1 MIKTSLA
8 VLLLVFLTACSS
20 SISESSSGATKAAPN
35 AATAAAPPIAVDSA
49 QVRVRDLQR
58 TVEAIGTLD
67 PNEEITVSNQV
78 EGLVSKV
85 LFDLGDSVRAGQLLA
100 TLDTTELELA
110 VRQQSAALQQE
121 MARLGISDPNASVD
135 EASTSQVQQA
145 EATLSEARIRLD
157 RTKRLNAEGVVP
169 DQQLDEQQSK
179 FEVAE
184 AAVKLAKESVRNI
197 KASVAAR
204 KAALDLAQK
213 KLADARIVSPM
224 SGLVRE
230 RLVAEGTYLKA
241 NTPVVVLVQNSPL
254 RLRVEVPET
263 AIESVRT
270 GRTVQFTVDSLPER
284 HFDGRIAR
292 LSPSV
297 NQQSRTLKVEATV
310 DNSAGI
316 LRPGLFARV
325 TIQTGKSERAL
336 VAPPEAVFSYAGIEK
351 LFVIESGRVN
361 ERIVRT
367 GARGSDYVE
376 ILEGVKEDDAV
387 ATSNLGSL
395 QQGREVSTK

>member
-1 MIKTSLA
+1 
-8 VLLLVFLTACSS
+8 
-20 SISESSSGATKAAPN
+20 
-35 AATAAAPPIAVDSA
+35 
-49 QVRVRDLQR
+49 
-58 TVEAIGTLD
+58 
-67 PNEEITVSNQV
+67 
-78 EGLVSKV
+78 
-85 LFDLGDSVRAGQLLA
+85 LGDFVRAGQLLA
-100 TLDTTELELA
+100 TLDTTELDLA
-110 VRQQSAALQQE
+110 VRQQTAALQQE
-121 MARLGISDPNASVD
+121 MARLGISDPSASID

-145 EATLSEARIRLD
+145 EATLAEARIRLD
-157 RTKRLNAEGVVP
+157 RTHRLNAEGVVP
-169 DQQLDEQQSK
+169 NQQLDEQQSK
-179 FEVAE
+179 FDVAE
-184 AAVKLAKESVRNI
+184 ATVKLAKESVRNI
-197 KASVAAR
+197 KASVAGR

-224 SGLVRE
+224 SGLVKE

-270 GRTVQFTVDSLPER
+270 GRTVQFTVDSLPDRRFE
-284 HFDGRIAR
+284 GRIAR

-297 NQQSRTLKVEATV
+297 NQQSRTLKVEAAV
-310 DNSAGI
+310 DNAAGI

-336 VAPPEAVFSYAGIEK
+336 VAPPQAVFSVAGLDK

-367 GARGSDYVE
+367 GARGSDFVE
-376 ILEGVKEDDAV
+376 ILEGVKEGDAV

-395 QQGREVSTK
+395 QQAREVSTK